1 MPLKI
6 VKVVIYGLSE
16 TIDLSTNA
24 PSYQPEYSGIET
36 TTFKDDSNFTE
47 IYNNWE
53 PDIVVVIGN
62 LNHFPIVSRWQEH
75 LKSKLYLLS
84 KQEWECNGSNYY
96 VEEFFNRYIKN
107 SITNYNSLN
116 KISVY
121 TASCNTKDRIRVAI
135 MASGFGSN
143 ASALIEFSKN
153 ISCSYEIVVCISNK
167 ENPGV
172 KTVASKNAIPFEYCP
187 ELQETQENN
196 KASIS
201 LQRLLQVYKIDII
214 ALSGYLKLIPPEI
227 TIMFKDRILNI
238 HPSLLPK
245 YGGKGMYGIKV
256 HNAVLQDFNKETGA
270 SVHLVNEKYDEG
282 RILGSSRIIINENCS
297 AEELNEKVKN
307 IENILYPDILHNYC
321 KQFYSH
327 S

>member
-1 MPLKI
+1 M
-6 VKVVIYGLSE
+6 
-16 TIDLSTNA
+16 
-24 PSYQPEYSGIET
+24 Q
-36 TTFKDDSNFTE
+36 
-47 IYNNWE
+47 
-53 PDIVVVIGN
+53 
-62 LNHFPIVSRWQEH
+62 
-75 LKSKLYLLS
+75 
-84 KQEWECNGSNYY
+84 
-96 VEEFFNRYIKN
+96 
-107 SITNYNSLN
+107 
-116 KISVY
+116 
-121 TASCNTKDRIRVAI
+121 KDRIRVAI

-153 ISCSYEIVVCISNK
+153 TSCSYEIVVCISNK

-172 KTVASKNAIPFEYCP
+172 KRVASKNEIPFEFCP

-201 LQRLLQVYKIDII
+201 LLRLLQVYQIDII

-227 TIMFKDRILNI
+227 TIMFKDRILNV

-282 RILGSSRIIINENCS
+282 RILGSSSIIINENCS
-297 AEELNEKVKN
+297 AEELNEKVKK

>member
-1 MPLKI
+1 M
-6 VKVVIYGLSE
+6 E
-16 TIDLSTNA
+16 
-24 PSYQPEYSGIET
+24 
-36 TTFKDDSNFTE
+36 
-47 IYNNWE
+47 
-53 PDIVVVIGN
+53 
-62 LNHFPIVSRWQEH
+62 
-75 LKSKLYLLS
+75 
-84 KQEWECNGSNYY
+84 
-96 VEEFFNRYIKN
+96 
-107 SITNYNSLN
+107 
-116 KISVY
+116 
-121 TASCNTKDRIRVAI
+121 KDRIRVAI

-153 ISCSYEIVVCISNK
+153 TLCSYEVVVCISNK

-172 KTVASKNAIPFEYCP
+172 KKVASKNAIPFEYCP

-196 KASIS
+196 KGSVS
-201 LQRLLQVYKIDII
+201 LQLLLQAYKIDII

-227 TIMFKDRILNI
+227 IVMFKDRILNV

-256 HNAVLQDFNKETGA
+256 HNAVLQDLNKETGA

-297 AEELNEKVKN
+297 SDELNEKVKN

>member
-1 MPLKI
+1 M
-6 VKVVIYGLSE
+6 E
-16 TIDLSTNA
+16 
-24 PSYQPEYSGIET
+24 
-36 TTFKDDSNFTE
+36 
-47 IYNNWE
+47 
-53 PDIVVVIGN
+53 
-62 LNHFPIVSRWQEH
+62 
-75 LKSKLYLLS
+75 
-84 KQEWECNGSNYY
+84 
-96 VEEFFNRYIKN
+96 
-107 SITNYNSLN
+107 
-116 KISVY
+116 
-121 TASCNTKDRIRVAI
+121 KDRIRVAI

-153 ISCSYEIVVCISNK
+153 TSCSYEIVVCISNK

-172 KTVASKNAIPFEYCP
+172 KRVASKNGIPFEFCP
-187 ELQETQENN
+187 ELQETQEKN
-196 KASIS
+196 KGS
-201 LQRLLQVYKIDII
+201 LSLLRLLQVYQIDII
-214 ALSGYLKLIPPEI
+214 ALSGYLKLISPEI
-227 TIMFKDRILNI
+227 IIMFQDRILNI

-282 RILGSSRIIINENCS
+282 RILGSSSIIINENCS
-297 AEELNEKVKN
+297 AEELNEKVKK

>member
-1 MPLKI
+1 M
-6 VKVVIYGLSE
+6 
-16 TIDLSTNA
+16 
-24 PSYQPEYSGIET
+24 Q
-36 TTFKDDSNFTE
+36 
-47 IYNNWE
+47 
-53 PDIVVVIGN
+53 
-62 LNHFPIVSRWQEH
+62 
-75 LKSKLYLLS
+75 
-84 KQEWECNGSNYY
+84 
-96 VEEFFNRYIKN
+96 
-107 SITNYNSLN
+107 
-116 KISVY
+116 
-121 TASCNTKDRIRVAI
+121 KDRIRVAI

-153 ISCSYEIVVCISNK
+153 TSCSYEIVVCISNK

-172 KTVASKNAIPFEYCP
+172 KRVASKNEIPFEFCP
-187 ELQETQENN
+187 ELQEIQENN

-201 LQRLLQVYKIDII
+201 LLRLLQVYQIDII
-214 ALSGYLKLIPPEI
+214 ALSGYLKLISPEI
-227 TIMFKDRILNI
+227 IIMFQDRILNI

-256 HNAVLQDFNKETGA
+256 HNAVLQDSNKETGA

-297 AEELNEKVKN
+297 VNELNEKVKN

>member
-1 MPLKI
+1 M
-6 VKVVIYGLSE
+6 E
-16 TIDLSTNA
+16 
-24 PSYQPEYSGIET
+24 
-36 TTFKDDSNFTE
+36 
-47 IYNNWE
+47 
-53 PDIVVVIGN
+53 
-62 LNHFPIVSRWQEH
+62 
-75 LKSKLYLLS
+75 
-84 KQEWECNGSNYY
+84 
-96 VEEFFNRYIKN
+96 
-107 SITNYNSLN
+107 
-116 KISVY
+116 
-121 TASCNTKDRIRVAI
+121 KDRIRVAI

>member
-1 MPLKI
+1 M
-6 VKVVIYGLSE
+6 E
-16 TIDLSTNA
+16 
-24 PSYQPEYSGIET
+24 
-36 TTFKDDSNFTE
+36 
-47 IYNNWE
+47 
-53 PDIVVVIGN
+53 
-62 LNHFPIVSRWQEH
+62 
-75 LKSKLYLLS
+75 
-84 KQEWECNGSNYY
+84 
-96 VEEFFNRYIKN
+96 
-107 SITNYNSLN
+107 
-116 KISVY
+116 
-121 TASCNTKDRIRVAI
+121 KDRIRVAI

-153 ISCSYEIVVCISNK
+153 TLCSYEIVVCISNK

-172 KTVASKNAIPFEYCP
+172 KRVANKNAIPFEYCP
-187 ELQETQENN
+187 ALQETQENN
-196 KASIS
+196 KGSIS
-201 LQRLLQVYKIDII
+201 LQLLLQAYKIDVI
-214 ALSGYLKLIPPEI
+214 ALSGYLKLISPEI
-227 TIMFKDRILNI
+227 IIMFQDRILNI

-256 HNAVLQDFNKETGA
+256 HNAVLQDSNKETGA

-297 AEELNEKVKN
+297 VNELNEKVKN